1 MRHLLHLNDTV
12 FFCFVLSF
20 WGGGWEKGYLFLNT
34 EILHWHTIV
43 RVFDQM
49 NYVFSQLLASD
60 LWIKMWKI
68 SMCMKEKHHTIES
81 VWAICIHSLQCIK
94 DSLVFF
100 FFFFWCIATCELKLF
115 LRTFHGIISF
125 ILKLKACIFYS
136 ARNINFNVTFQPMF

>member
-49 NYVFSQLLASD
+49 NHVFSQLLASD

-68 SMCMKEKHHTIES
+68 SICMKEKHHTIES

-100 FFFFWCIATCELKLF
+100 FFFFLMHRNLWIKIIPAHFPWNNLF
-115 LRTFHGIISF
+115 YPQIKSLY
-125 ILKLKACIFYS
+125 IL
-136 ARNINFNVTFQPMF
+136 